1 MKILMVCLGNI
12 CRSPLA
18 EGILR
23 SKLQKSEF
31 KAMVDS
37 AGTSSYHVG
46 EMADPRSIEVARK
59 FGIDITD
66 HRSRQITRRD
76 FDQFDLIYA
85 MDNSNFRNI
94 CNLARNE
101 SDLAKVRLFLDVIE
115 PGGMLEVPDPY
126 YSGKDGFVNVFR
138 LIEKASD
145 AIVDELENNIIK

>member
-1 MKILMVCLGNI
+1 MVCLGNI